1 MTLAPRV
8 QVFTQLSCDRLHG
21 SHNWNHT
28 QTYSAHPL
36 SQISLYASIDP
47 LGPHLHTSTLF
58 PTPDTPLI
66 FPNFTTPRNDIEDPH
81 TPCRTDPA
89 VLSGAARLQTMMTTT
104 MGLLSAFTTGWWGHF
119 GERHGRTRVLAAAT
133 FGLFMTYVISAKRSL
148 NTPLISIRPFPET

>member
-28 QTYSAHPL
+28 QTSLHPL
-36 SQISLYASIDP
+36 SHISLYSSIDP

-58 PTPDTPLI
+58 PTPEIPLI
-66 FPNFTTPRNDIEDPH
+66 FSSNITTYRDIEDRRSPS
-81 TPCRTDPA
+81 PCRTDPA
-89 VLSGAARLQTMMTTT
+89 VQSGAARLQMMMTTT

-119 GERHGRTRVLAAAT
+119 GERHGRTRVLAVAT
-133 FGLFMTYVISAKRSL
+133 FGLFMTYVIPQAFL
-148 NTPLISIRPFPET
+148 NSYSHSPFPET